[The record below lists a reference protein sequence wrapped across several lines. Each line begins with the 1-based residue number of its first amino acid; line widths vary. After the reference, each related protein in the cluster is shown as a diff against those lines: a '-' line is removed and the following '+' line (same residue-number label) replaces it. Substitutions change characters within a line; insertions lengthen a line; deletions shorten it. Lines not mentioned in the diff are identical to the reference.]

1 MTQATNPTSSAIRRC
16 ARSGDSPHSRA
27 NGASDSAESSIAT
40 RGDVSPLLTAAALAL
55 FAAGSIV
62 SLLAAD
68 AGLWLSLTG
77 LSGAAALMLAV
88 APARGTRLTLDG
100 AAAPTQLGAYTLEEK
115 LGEGGMGVVYKA
127 RHALLERPTAI
138 KLLRPDHG
146 SPEAVRRFEREVQL
160 TSQLSHPNTI
170 SIYDFGRSADGAFY
184 YAMEYVDGLDLQT
197 LVEREG
203 PQEPARVAHLL
214 AQICGALAEAHGVG
228 LIHRDIKPA
237 NLMLCERG
245 GAKDVIKVLDFGLI
259 KHFDNRPSDLTHSDV
274 QSVVGTPLYLSP
286 EALIAPDTMDG
297 RSDLYAVGVV
307 GYFLLTGEAPFTGSG
322 LLEVCAH
329 HLHSTPVP
337 PSQRLGRRIPAALEE
352 LILSC
357 LHKAKENRPASA
369 ADVRD
374 ALLPL
379 AATWGRPRVTRLRA
393 ANE

>member
-1 MTQATNPTSSAIRRC
+1 MTQATNPTSSAVRRR
-16 ARSGDSPHSRA
+16 ARSGDSPHLL
-27 NGASDSAESSIAT
+27 ASAGSGSAEFSLPP

-62 SLLAAD
+62 SLMAAD

-88 APARGTRLTLDG
+88 APTRRSQLVSDDRARPTRLG
-100 AAAPTQLGAYTLEEK
+100 PYTLGEK

-127 RHALLERPTAI
+127 RHAFLKRPTAI
-138 KLLRPDHG
+138 KLLRPDHDG
-146 SPEAVRRFEREVQL
+146 AEAVRRFEREVQL
-160 TSQLSHPNTI
+160 TSQLTHPNTI
-170 SIYDFGRSADGAFY
+170 SIYDFGRTSEGACY
-184 YAMEYVDGLDLQT
+184 YAMEYVDGLDLQK

-203 PQEPARVAHLL
+203 PQDPERVAHLL
-214 AQICGALAEAHGVG
+214 AQLCGALAEAHGAG

-245 GAKDVIKVLDFGLI
+245 GAKDVLKVLDFGLI
-259 KHFDNRPSDLTHSDV
+259 KHFDDQNHLTHSEV

-307 GYFLLTGEAPFTGSG
+307 GYFLLTGEPPFTGSG

-337 PSQRLGRRIPAALEE
+337 PSQRLGRRIPAQLEA

-369 ADVRD
+369 AEVRE

-379 AATWGRPRVTRLRA
+379 ATSWGRPRVARLRA
-393 ANE
+393 ANG

>member
-1 MTQATNPTSSAIRRC
+1 MTQATNPTSSAVRRR
-16 ARSGDSPHSRA
+16 ARSGDSPHSL
-27 NGASDSAESSIAT
+27 ASAASGSAEFSLPP

-62 SLLAAD
+62 SLMAAD

-88 APARGTRLTLDG
+88 APTRRSQLVSDDGARPTRLG
-100 AAAPTQLGAYTLEEK
+100 PYTLGEK

-127 RHALLERPTAI
+127 RHAFLERPTAI
-138 KLLRPDHG
+138 KLLRPNHDG
-146 SPEAVRRFEREVQL
+146 AEAVRRFEREVQL
-160 TSQLSHPNTI
+160 TSQLTHPNTI
-170 SIYDFGRSADGAFY
+170 SIYDFGRTSEGACY
-184 YAMEYVDGLDLQT
+184 YAMEYVDGLDLQK

-203 PQEPARVAHLL
+203 PQDPERVAHLL
-214 AQICGALAEAHGVG
+214 AQLCGALAEAHGAG

-245 GAKDVIKVLDFGLI
+245 GAKDVLKVLDFGLI
-259 KHFDNRPSDLTHSDV
+259 KHFDDQNHLTHSEV

-307 GYFLLTGEAPFTGSG
+307 GYFLLTGEPPFTGSG

-337 PSQRLGRRIPAALEE
+337 PSQRLGRRIPAQLEA

-369 ADVRD
+369 AEVRE

-379 AATWGRPRVTRLRA
+379 ATSWGRPRVARLRA
-393 ANE
+393 ANG